1 MGKQL
6 VYLGAG
12 AGATTEAVTLAAL
25 KAEVVHVEVHPVDDP
40 TLGPLHVSATWNYL

>member
-12 AGATTEAVTLAAL
+12 AGATTEAVTHAAI

-40 TLGPLHVSATWNYL
+40 V